1 VLNENL
7 YDISKFTSQSQILCV
22 SKRETECIPV
32 DIVLGPKLG
41 SEDNVCILVL
51 RKYFLE
57 NLSKRGKVNP
67 LAASDAKKLTPCRL
81 ISKKSDKTVDEIN
94 RNKPTNMDKTS
105 AQNIDSDL
113 DKYLSSFSSTILLL
127 VVGYPDMCSHP
138 PLVSLS
144 LTPKPLRCD
153 LNAEYPMTIHQKERA
168 NA

>member
-1 VLNENL
+1 MRDNLSMSWEEVLFYQFQWLVSDSDNVDGVSDSINVDEVCL
-7 YDISKFTSQSQILCV
+7 DGSSGCFKLFWQILTNFGKHKTEIITGINK
-22 SKRETECIPV
+22 SREY
-32 DIVLGPKLG
+32 
-41 SEDNVCILVL
+41 
-51 RKYFLE
+51 RF
-57 NLSKRGKVNP
+57 
-67 LAASDAKKLTPCRL
+67 

-153 LNAEYPMTIHQKERA
+153 LNAGDPMTIHQKERA